1 MGHRNAID
9 TARASILHLKAIGSY
24 VHMWQD
30 GMSERS
36 KKHHFVP
43 RVLQRQFACEGGRIW
58 YATRNQGSYGAPQ
71 LRNME
76 STFRMKDLY
85 TVLVDGQY
93 SDVVE
98 REFYGGIDNYLGE
111 IIPEVLEAFRRGLTP
126 QFRGEALEEIR
137 QCALAMIRRTPDFSP
152 AIYGTD
158 EERGRD
164 FVDKLISAYLAS
176 GTNAQIIESLELELH
191 DPARLRA
198 RGRDIRVRAT
208 VSPLSTAG
216 EMIREFSIRWA
227 ISERRSAF
235 ILPSIMSFRI
245 GNGGPTSLANP
256 RVEIWMPISR
266 DLAMVLVR
274 DKFGKVP
281 IASLISRA
289 RVREVNEHAMKLS
302 TSIGSHSK
310 LLLESLTGRRAKA

>member
-1 MGHRNAID
+1 MN
-9 TARASILHLKAIGSY
+9 
-24 VHMWQD
+24 
-30 GMSERS
+30 ERS

-43 RVLQRQFACEGGRIW
+43 RVLQRQFAFAVERIW

-71 LRNME
+71 LRNVD

-111 IIPEVLEAFRRGLTP
+111 IVPEVLEAFRRGLIP
-126 QFRGEALEEIR
+126 QFRGDALDEIR

-164 FVDKLISAYLAS
+164 FLEKLISAHAAR
-176 GTNAQIIESLELELH
+176 GTDAKITERLELELH
-191 DPARLRA
+191 DPARQRA

-216 EMIREFSIRWA
+216 EMIKEFSVRWA

-245 GNGGPTSLANP
+245 GNGGPTSLINP
-256 RVEIWMPISR
+256 KVEIWMPLSP

-274 DKFGKVP
+274 DQLGKVP
-281 IASLISRA
+281 VASLIPSA
-289 RVREVNEHAMKLS
+289 KVRQVNEHAMKLS

-310 LLLESLTGRRAKA
+310 LLIESLTGQRAKL